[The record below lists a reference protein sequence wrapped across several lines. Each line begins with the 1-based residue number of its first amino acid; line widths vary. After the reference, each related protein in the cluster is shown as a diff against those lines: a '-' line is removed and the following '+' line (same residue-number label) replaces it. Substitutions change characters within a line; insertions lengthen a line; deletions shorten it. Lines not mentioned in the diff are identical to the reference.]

1 MYDLTMRE
9 EVFTLY
15 FKLQL
20 SILDIFILSIF
31 NYHLDLYMEM
41 LTKTLASVPRA
52 LFKRYLLKNKK
63 AGVYILTKSFFFPN
77 QVKLKND
84 FLPPFF

>member
-63 AGVYILTKSFFFPN
+63 AGVYILTKSFFFP
-77 QVKLKND
+77 QPSKIEE
-84 FLPPFF
+84 